1 MSKRIIA
8 LKRISNDMKE
18 LEKCPLEGIG
28 IASID
33 NDPMKFVV
41 NIELMSGPYKGY
53 KVQCL
58 MTMSENYPINPPKI
72 LIYPN
77 QEIGNGYHHHIFE
90 DYSNGHFYKF
100 CINLLEN
107 DFGMNTSE
115 EYTGWNPAYTIPSI
129 LLQVQNFLSDPD
141 KRNIPDKKKIQKLM
155 KSMDSYQR
163 PFFDG
168 EKQVIHCWK
177 NPFPKMYYSKSNNKM
192 ELDEE
197 EEIKNE
203 IKEAKEAKE
212 EKDKANNR
220 KKEMIKENLTCYFLR
235 ENFIDNPEILLG
247 YPIVQSKAL
256 FGKDKI
262 ELYPIPQLLTYEAFQ
277 MQTGNPQVNN
287 NNNLSSS
294 NSLPSNSL
302 NYNNNNNLFGLLQ
315 TYQPTIKAANNEYFN
330 NWLPIYVNEEH
341 YFKNLDTIKNSIK
354 KIKNE
359 TEFKPEQIFDILPI
373 ILNKMIIGIFNG
385 KSIISTSYMTCYFHY
400 VLLFKRLCK
409 EYKEEYDTYVN
420 KKIKLITMNEYQV
433 DKRIVSDIGD
443 FFMLIF
449 LSNKDMS
456 SPEMKKIKEVLI
468 EEFLIREMYW
478 IFHGPDCSFI
488 MRNKVNLITNKVKV
502 KLGDDVYLDKFHKD
516 PNFKMRFL
524 DIFNK
529 ELHNKNIYHKV
540 INTISNDK
548 NFLRNHRQDFNFAK
562 RQAEIRITQSFKR
575 LYNECSDWGRNKLN
589 EIIKENM
596 NFSEFFD
603 EDESDLRAGLYDS
616 YQVNEI
622 LKGGDMNTPEMK
634 EILKYAYESQKGNPL
649 LLITF
654 LVLNKLEE
662 KGFLE
667 ELEKNYGIYLDIDK
681 FYLNMNNKLKEVKSF
696 KELYDFIGT
705 DFGKDKTEL
714 ELIVEAYEKAKQK
727 KYIRDPNESNR
738 TNFISNN
745 YEYQNNFEY
754 QDNYGYNDNYGYHN
768 NYRYPNNKFNR
779 YRGKRW

>member
-58 MTMSENYPINPPKI
+58 MKMNENYPINPPKI

-77 QEIGNGYHHHIFE
+77 QEIGNGYHHHIFQ
-90 DYSNGHFYKF
+90 DSSSARFYKF

-107 DFGMNTSE
+107 DFHMNTNE
-115 EYTGWNPAYTIPSI
+115 EYTGWNPAYAIPSI
-129 LLQVQNFLSDPD
+129 LLQVQNFISDPD
-141 KRNIPDKKKIQKLM
+141 MHHIPDKKRIEKLM

-168 EKQVIHCWK
+168 EKEVIHTWK
-177 NPFPKMYYSKSNNKM
+177 NPFPKMYYSKPNDKEM
-192 ELDEE
+192 EVE

-203 IKEAKEAKE
+203 IKEEKGKIAEEKAKAINRKE
-212 EKDKANNR
+212 EI
-220 KKEMIKENLTCYFLR
+220 IKENLTCYFLR

-262 ELYPIPQLLTYEAFQ
+262 ELYPIPQLLTYEAYQ
-277 MQTGNPQVNN
+277 LQTGNAQANSNNSNSNDPFVSLNN
-287 NNNLSSS
+287 NTG
-294 NSLPSNSL
+294 
-302 NYNNNNNLFGLLQ
+302 LFGLLQ
-315 TYQPTIKAANNEYFN
+315 TYEPKVKAANNQYFN
-330 NWLPIYVNEEH
+330 NWLPIYINEDH
-341 YFKNLDTIKNSIK
+341 YLKNLETIKNSIK
-354 KIKNE
+354 AIKNE
-359 TEFKPEQIFDILPI
+359 AEFKPEQIFDIFPI

-420 KKIKLITMNEYQV
+420 KKINLITMNDYQI
-433 DKRIVSDIGD
+433 DKRIIPDIGD

-449 LSNKDMS
+449 LSNKDMKTE
-456 SPEMKKIKEVLI
+456 EMKKIKEVLV
-468 EEFLIREMYW
+468 EEFLIRQMYW
-478 IFHGPDCSFI
+478 IFHGPDCSI
-488 MRNKVNLITNKVKV
+488 TMKSKVNAIAYKAKV
-502 KLGDDVYLDKFHKD
+502 KLSNDVYLDKFHKD

-540 INTISNDK
+540 INTIASDK
-548 NFLRNHRQDFNFAK
+548 NFLRNHNNNYNYAK
-562 RQAEIRITQSFKR
+562 KQAEIRITQSFKR

-589 EIIKENM
+589 EVIKENM
-596 NFSEFFD
+596 NFSEFFAD
-603 EDESDLRAGLYDS
+603 DESDIKAGLYDS

-622 LKGGDMNTPEMK
+622 LKGCDNNLPE
-634 EILKYAYESQKGNPL
+634 
-649 LLITF
+649 T
-654 LVLNKLEE
+654 
-662 KGFLE
+662 
-667 ELEKNYGIYLDIDK
+667 
-681 FYLNMNNKLKEVKSF
+681 
-696 KELYDFIGT
+696 
-705 DFGKDKTEL
+705 
-714 ELIVEAYEKAKQK
+714 
-727 KYIRDPNESNR
+727 
-738 TNFISNN
+738 
-745 YEYQNNFEY
+745 
-754 QDNYGYNDNYGYHN
+754 
-768 NYRYPNNKFNR
+768 
-779 YRGKRW
+779 